1 MWPNGQFLT
10 DWIDSIRTPA
20 STVWSAA
27 TSTRSTV
34 PGCEARISFCIF
46 IASSTSRSV
55 PVSTRSP
62 APTRT
67 SMIRPCIRARISSNP
82 PAVSLFAR
90 RPAPPWRRRPIE
102 TRRSQP
108 PEMTSTP
115 SAPRG
120 IPRPQNWRPSQK
132 RSEIRPS
139 GSSATSNS
147 SAPSFRVT
155 RQRDPRRSTTNSSG
169 PSPPPERR
177 KKTCL
182 RIPRSSVSAPQR
194 FPAGGRAPSRGRRG
208 CCGGAF
214 WLPVGERDR
223 GEENVVGKRRRRV
236 EEAFREAALEPL
248 RVEGAGQ
255 ELRVLDEP
263 AEERQRRLDSGDLVF
278 RERPGET
285 GDRPRAVGSGDD
297 QFAEHRVVIERHGA
311 ALLDAD
317 VVANA
322 GAGRQPQRGDLSWR
336 GGEVPARI
344 LGVHAALD
352 RVAARGEIP

>member
-82 PAVSLFAR
+82 PAESRFAS
-90 RPAPPWRRRPIE
+90 RPARSWRVRPIE
-102 TRRSQP
+102 T
-108 PEMTSTP
+108 
-115 SAPRG
+115 
-120 IPRPQNWRPSQK
+120 
-132 RSEIRPS
+132 
-139 GSSATSNS
+139 
-147 SAPSFRVT
+147 
-155 RQRDPRRSTTNSSG
+155 RRSTTNSSG

-223 GEENVVGKRRRRV
+223 GEENVVGGRRRRV

-263 AEERQRRLDSGDLVF
+263 VEERQRRLDSGDLVF